1 VPLPKPNLD
10 DRRFQEIVDQ
20 AKRLIPHYTPEW
32 TDHNVSDPGV
42 ALIELFAWMT
52 DMVLYRMN
60 QVPDKMLA
68 QFMELVGVRLQP
80 PRAAR
85 APVTFYLSAPQEQD
99 LLIPEGTEVA
109 TVRTETSPAIVFTTE
124 ASLTIRPPRVL
135 GALQFFAGS
144 QRENPW
150 VPQDLRRLELPG
162 ERLPLFSPEP
172 QVGDAFYIAL
182 EHDHSGHVLA
192 LVLECE
198 EAGGV
203 GVDPRRPPIEWQVW
217 QGPVSRWVPCEVEHD
232 GTGGFNY
239 SGEVILH
246 LPPMQPGAFQGL
258 SAYWLRVRL
267 SEAQAGAGGYRV
279 SPEIRGVRLES
290 RGGTV
295 GARHATTVVNEYL
308 GQSEG
313 TPGQS
318 FKLRFAPILPRDPGR
333 DTLIVEPPGGPPA
346 VWQEVEDFA
355 DSGPE
360 DRHYTLDPLEGTVTL
375 GPALLQPDG
384 SVYRFSQ
391 IPPKGSVLRF
401 TRYQWGGG
409 VGGNVPKG
417 ALSVLKSSVPYVA
430 RVTNRQE
437 AAGGA
442 DAQSLEDARQR
453 LPQVLRTRHRA
464 VTADDYEHLATQVPG
479 VARACCLAPGPQ
491 PAAPGEPRP
500 GEVVLVVLPQIRRRE
515 GLLTPEDLMLSA
527 ELRSAVL
534 GHLEDRR
541 VLGSRLE
548 VRAPQLVWV
557 SVEARLRPA
566 EPALAAEVQ
575 AWAEAELYRYLDP
588 FTGGPR
594 GEGWPFGRALHVSEL
609 YALLQR
615 HPGVEFVEELQI
627 ALSEPGSSAPPQPAP
642 HRLGLARG
650 ALICSSRHQVQV
662 L

>member
-1 VPLPKPNLD
+1 MPLPTPNLD

-20 AKRLIPHYTPEW
+20 AKRLIPHYCPEW

-60 QVPDKMLA
+60 QVPDKLFTR
-68 QFMELVGVRLQP
+68 FMELVGVKLQP

-85 APVTFYLSAPQEQD
+85 APVTFYLSAPPEQD

-124 ASLTIRPPRVL
+124 ADLLVRPPKVL
-135 GALQFFAGS
+135 GAFQYFVQGP
-144 QRENPW
+144 QENAW
-150 VPQDLRRLELPG
+150 IAHDLRRLELPG

-172 QVGDAFYIAL
+172 QPGDAFYVAL
-182 EHDHSGHVLA
+182 EHDHSNHVLA

-198 EAGGV
+198 EAGGA
-203 GVDPRRPPIEWQVW
+203 GVDPRRPPLEWQVW
-217 QGPVSRWVPCEVEHD
+217 QGPVSRWVPCELEHD

-267 SEAQAGAGGYRV
+267 SEAQAGPGGYKV
-279 SPEIRGVRLES
+279 SPEIQKLRLEA

-295 GARHATTVVNEYL
+295 GARHATTVLDEYL

-318 FKLRFAPILPRDPGR
+318 FKLRFAPVLPRDPQR
-333 DTLIVEPPGGPPA
+333 DTLTVEPPGGPLEA
-346 VWQEVEDFA
+346 WQEVEDFA

-360 DRHYTLDPLEGTVTL
+360 DRHYTLDPLEGTLTL

-384 SVYRFSQ
+384 SVYRFGQ

-401 TRYQWGGG
+401 SRYQYGGG

-437 AAGGA
+437 AVGGA
-442 DAQSLEDARQR
+442 DAQSLEDAKVR
-453 LPQVLRTRHRA
+453 LPQFLRTRHRA
-464 VTADDYEHLATQVPG
+464 VTADDYEYLAAQVPG
-479 VARACCLAPGPQ
+479 VARACCLAPGAQ
-491 PAAPGEPRP
+491 PGAPGDPRP
-500 GEVVLVVLPQIRRRE
+500 GEVVLLVLPQVRRRE
-515 GLLTPEDLMLSA
+515 AMPQPEDLALSA
-527 ELRSAVL
+527 ELRAAVL
-534 GHLEDRR
+534 NHLADRQ

-557 SVEARLRPA
+557 TVDARLRPTD
-566 EPALAAEVQ
+566 PALAAEVQ
-575 AWAEAELYRYLDP
+575 AWAEAELYRYLNP

-594 GEGWPFGRALHVSEL
+594 GQGWPFGRDLHVSEL

-615 HPGVEFVEELQI
+615 HSGVEFVEELHI
-627 ALSEPGSSAPPQPAP
+627 GLSEPGSSAPPQPAP
-642 HRLGLARG
+642 HRLSLARG
-650 ALICSSRHQVQV
+650 ALICSSRHRVRV

>member
-1 VPLPKPNLD
+1 MPLPKPNLD

-20 AKRLIPHYTPEW
+20 AKRLIPHYCPEW

-60 QVPDKMLA
+60 QLPDKMLA
-68 QFMELVGVRLQP
+68 QFMELVGVKLQP

-85 APVTFYLSAPQEQD
+85 APVTFYLSVPQEQN
-99 LLIPEGTEVA
+99 LIIPEGTEVA

-124 ASLTIRPPRVL
+124 ADLIIRPPRVL
-135 GALQFFAGS
+135 GALQFFAAG
-144 QRENPW
+144 QQENPW

-162 ERLPLFSPEP
+162 ERMPLFSPEP

-182 EHDHSGHVLA
+182 ERDHSGHVLA

-203 GVDPRRPPIEWQVW
+203 GVDPRRPPVEWQVW
-217 QGPVSRWVPCEVEHD
+217 QGPVSRWVPCEVEYD
-232 GTGGFNY
+232 GTKGFNY

-267 SEAQAGAGGYRV
+267 TEAQAGAGGYKL
-279 SPEIRGVRLES
+279 SPEICKIRLES

-295 GARHATTVVNEYL
+295 GARHATTVINEYL

-318 FKLRFAPILPRDPGR
+318 FKLRFAPILPRDPQR
-333 DTLIVEPPGGPPA
+333 DTLTVEPPGGPLER
-346 VWQEVEDFA
+346 WQEVEDFA

-401 TRYQWGGG
+401 TRYQYGGG

-417 ALSVLKSSVPYVA
+417 ALSVLKSSVPYVVQ
-430 RVTNRQE
+430 VTNRQE

-442 DAQSLEDARQR
+442 DAQGLLDAQQR

-464 VTADDYEHLATQVPG
+464 VTADDYEHLARQVPG
-479 VARACCLAPGPQ
+479 VARACCLAPSAQPSGPS
-491 PAAPGEPRP
+491 EPRP
-500 GEVVLVVLPQIRRRE
+500 GEVVLVILPQVRRRE
-515 GLLTPEDLMLSA
+515 GLLTPGDLTLSA

-541 VLGSRLE
+541 VLGSWLE

-557 SVEARLRPA
+557 SVEARLHPTD
-566 EPALAAEVQ
+566 PALAAEVR
-575 AWAEAELYRYLDP
+575 AWAEGELYRYLDP

-594 GEGWPFGRALHVSEL
+594 GEGWPFGRALHVSEI
-609 YALLQR
+609 YTLLQR
-615 HPGVEFVEELQI
+615 HPRVEFVEELQI
-627 ALSEPGSSAPPQPAP
+627 TLGEPGSSSPPQPAP
-642 HRLGLARG
+642 HRLSLARG
-650 ALICSSRHQVQV
+650 ALICSSRHRVWV